1 MMTPTISQPGPGD
14 TKSESFWL
22 EEQFWGHR
30 LWDQQSPWL
39 VFLEFLNVAES
50 AYRSQSLFDAAKSRY
65 PFSYHPYLRLHLRNI
80 MFNGEQQLLTTAEK
94 VSDSA
99 SAWRQWLEWARE
111 QARGLDPDERDFSY
125 LKQRFSSFQH
135 FALLIRALRSCAVEG
150 DLNKRW
156 SSRFI
161 FPFGRSSTF
170 VDLDV
175 TKDGRLESQYINF
188 GRSGELLYQMLARSK
203 RAVDLAALFPAK
215 LFGANKWDDL
225 VRLLQPDHADVK
237 TLKRGAGVSSYLP
250 YDEHPCYELISE
262 DWCDLLK
269 LDLPGFDV
277 IPYLVTTGAFGL
289 FLYQLHTSAYILARP
304 RIPPII
310 CEVVA
315 PRKGLVRELSVD
327 SFDTNSN
334 LSMESLNSIFVK
346 VESSDE
352 WTLAGSPM
360 DVLARRQAI
369 LRREFRWEEDSGITD
384 ADDLWR
390 SFKES
395 ARARHRQHFG
405 QVHRSYGRGLGLVS
419 RRGTNRLRYAPTD
432 AFLKAIL
439 FANVKKRMEFNEFL
453 RHVFERYG
461 LVFGEEQAE
470 QIIQSTDMDT
480 KQFHANSLRL
490 EQRLSSLGLLRRLSD
505 SCAYVENPYSS

>member
-1 MMTPTISQPGPGD
+1 M
-14 TKSESFWL
+14 
-22 EEQFWGHR
+22 
-30 LWDQQSPWL
+30 
-39 VFLEFLNVAES
+39 
-50 AYRSQSLFDAAKSRY
+50 
-65 PFSYHPYLRLHLRNI
+65 
-80 MFNGEQQLLTTAEK
+80 
-94 VSDSA
+94 
-99 SAWRQWLEWARE
+99 
-111 QARGLDPDERDFSY
+111 
-125 LKQRFSSFQH
+125 
-135 FALLIRALRSCAVEG
+135 
-150 DLNKRW
+150 
-156 SSRFI
+156 
-161 FPFGRSSTF
+161 
-170 VDLDV
+170 
-175 TKDGRLESQYINF
+175 
-188 GRSGELLYQMLARSK
+188 
-203 RAVDLAALFPAK
+203 
-215 LFGANKWDDL
+215 
-225 VRLLQPDHADVK
+225 
-237 TLKRGAGVSSYLP
+237 
-250 YDEHPCYELISE
+250 
-262 DWCDLLK
+262 
-269 LDLPGFDV
+269 PGFDV
-277 IPYLVTTGAFGL
+277 IPYLVTTGTFGL

-304 RIPPII
+304 RIPAII

-369 LRREFRWEEDSGITD
+369 LKREFRWEEDSGITD
-384 ADDLWR
+384 PDDLWS

-405 QVHRSYGRGLGLVS
+405 MVHRSYGRGVGLVS

-439 FANVKKRMEFNEFL
+439 FANVKKRMEFTEFL
-453 RHVFERYG
+453 RHLFERYG
-461 LVFGEEQAE
+461 LVFGEEEAE
-470 QIIQSTDMDT
+470 QIIESSDMDT